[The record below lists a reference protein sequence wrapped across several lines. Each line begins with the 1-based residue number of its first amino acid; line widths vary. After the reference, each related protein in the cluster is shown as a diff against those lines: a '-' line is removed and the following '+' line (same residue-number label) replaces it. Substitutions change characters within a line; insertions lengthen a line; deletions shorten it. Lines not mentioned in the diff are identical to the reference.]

1 MATRSVQATA
11 LAQKIQTR
19 IADLDFQEPTAD
31 STMRVAFLEDIHR
44 RLASGELDVSEAK
57 ERLDAGKSVFTNG
70 AGAEPEEIQPLPV
83 IPFPVDS
90 LPSEYQSFVK
100 AVATG
105 TLTDTDTAGAAVLGG
120 VSAIVGT
127 RIHVRVSSSWCY
139 HSGLYIALFAPSS
152 YGKSSVIESVDQPIR
167 LLERELREAK
177 AESVKRSRSDV
188 IYTQA
193 RIKAKTS
200 ELVAAQKKKAESG
213 AASDLANEIAA
224 LEEDLKAAKADAVL
238 PALVADDFT
247 VEAVVDVLELN
258 DERVT
263 VTSSD
268 TGIFNVERYNSNP
281 SIELLLK
288 CWKGEAHREIR
299 RGRADDADLQKPS
312 MAMLVATQIE
322 NVKALATGNPSLVT
336 RGLLPRFLPVI
347 PEDRIG
353 SRDVRGSILGGR
365 GIDRHLQDTYN
376 SRLIELNHAI
386 QKHPSGV
393 VECQLDEDA
402 RIAFTDCCQAYE
414 NSMGPGGELRSIME
428 AAGKFPLQLM
438 KLCGINWAMDA
449 TTTDKPKAAITA
461 LHVARASAQM
471 TYFIQQQH
479 KLYDALAQ
487 APADALAT
495 KLRGWCRTRRG
506 QMLTSY
512 NMRKS
517 ASRNAP
523 IAIFHEALDILED
536 EGVVRVETLKTA
548 GRPSI
553 RVHIL

>member
-1 MATRSVQATA
+1 MATPSAPATA
-11 LAQKIQTR
+11 LAEKIQLR
-19 IADLDFQEPTAD
+19 IADIDFQERSD
-31 STMRVAFLEDIHR
+31 ESVMKVAFLEDVLG
-44 RLASGELDVSEAK
+44 RLQNGDLSEPEAR
-57 ERLDAGKSVFTNG
+57 ECLDAGRSYFTNG
-70 AGAEPEEIQPLPV
+70 ADDAEPEEIQPLPV

-100 AVATG
+100 AVAAG

-127 RIHVRVSSSWCY
+127 RIHVRVSASWCY
-139 HSGLYIALFAPSS
+139 HSGLYIAVFAPSS

-177 AESVKRSRSDV
+177 AESIKRSRSDV
-188 IYTQA
+188 IYIES
-193 RIKAKTS
+193 RIKAKHS
-200 ELVAAQKKKAESG
+200 ELVASQK
-213 AASDLANEIAA
+213 SDDGDATSLANEIAA
-224 LEEDLKAAKADAVL
+224 LEEDLKSAKADATL

-268 TGIFNVERYNSNP
+268 TGIFNIERYNSNP

-322 NVKALATGNPSLVT
+322 NVKALATGNPALVT
-336 RGLLPRFLPVI
+336 RGLIPRFLPVI

-365 GIDRHLQDTYN
+365 GIERHLQDTYN
-376 SRLIELNHAI
+376 SQLVELNHAI

-393 VECQLDEDA
+393 VECILDEDA
-402 RIAFTDCCQAYE
+402 RIAFTDCCQDFE
-414 NSMGPGGELRSIME
+414 DRMSPGGELRSILE

-438 KLCGINWAMDA
+438 KLCGIAWAMEA
-449 TTTDKPKAAITA
+449 TTVENPKPVITA

-471 TYFIQQQH
+471 TYFIGQQH

-495 KLRGWCRTRRG
+495 KLRGWCKTRRG
-506 QMLTSY
+506 QMMTSY

-523 IAIFHEALDILED
+523 IAVFHEALDILED
-536 EGVVRVETLKTA
+536 EGVLRVETLKTA